1 MSFIDLNLPESD
13 YTLDLLHDPNS
24 SSFSSSSSNT
34 EQRVFP
40 CNYCRR
46 KFYSSQAL
54 GGHQNAHKLERTL
67 AKKSRYLNAGVRA
80 WNEASKS
87 GSNDSSHVGWVQLPF
102 VMGMEHHGHGGRRE
116 MDYCYKGESVQE
128 DCHQLDL
135 SLRL

>member
-1 MSFIDLNLPESD
+1 MSFLDLNLPESD
-13 YTLDLLHDPNS
+13 YTLNPLHDPNS
-24 SSFSSSSSNT
+24 SAHSSSS

-80 WNEASKS
+80 WNQLASS
-87 GSNDSSHVGWVQLPF
+87 RSCSDGSSHVGWVDQPTF
-102 VMGMEHHGHGGRRE
+102 VMSMDHQGHVGRRG
-116 MDYCYKGESVQE
+116 MDDCYKDENAQE
-128 DCHQLDL
+128 DFHQLDL